1 MTEPLA
7 SRAGKVSYEGGSA
20 TLTFERHIG
29 HPIEDVWDAITGSEP
44 LQRWYMSKAIIE
56 GRKDGRIELW
66 SGSAQVHVTGRILTW
81 EPPRVFEHERTMEP
95 RKGIPTGER
104 SIIRW
109 ELRPEA
115 GGTQL
120 RLTHTRLAP
129 PIAVPIAPAPP
140 FTFVISGGK
149 PSSRITTRD
158 WIANASFNSISPRSS
173 TFNPARARALR
184 VAGIGPRPIVRGST
198 PAAAD
203 ETMRAIGGSPSSF
216 TFKSLIIRRA
226 AAPSLT
232 PLEFP
237 AVTVPPSRNAGG
249 SFARASRDVSGRGCS
264 SRVTRA
270 TPPFFWGT
278 GTGTISSENLP
289 LSIAAIALRWLSRAK
304 RSCSSRVI
312 FGPTSR
318 RFSAVS
324 R

>member
-109 ELRPEA
+109 ELTPEG
-115 GGTQL
+115 GGTHL

-129 PIAVPIAPAPP
+129 QMAVQIAPATHALLDRLENELDRAPLTVLPRRIAEVRSLYPP
-140 FTFVISGGK
+140 
-149 PSSRITTRD
+149 
-158 WIANASFNSISPRSS
+158 
-173 TFNPARARALR
+173 
-184 VAGIGPRPIVRGST
+184 PI
-198 PAAAD
+198 
-203 ETMRAIGGSPSSF
+203 E
-216 TFKSLIIRRA
+216 
-226 AAPSLT
+226 
-232 PLEFP
+232 
-237 AVTVPPSRNAGG
+237 
-249 SFARASRDVSGRGCS
+249 
-264 SRVTRA
+264 
-270 TPPFFWGT
+270 
-278 GTGTISSENLP
+278 
-289 LSIAAIALRWLSRAK
+289 
-304 RSCSSRVI
+304 
-312 FGPTSR
+312 
-318 RFSAVS
+318 
-324 R
+324 